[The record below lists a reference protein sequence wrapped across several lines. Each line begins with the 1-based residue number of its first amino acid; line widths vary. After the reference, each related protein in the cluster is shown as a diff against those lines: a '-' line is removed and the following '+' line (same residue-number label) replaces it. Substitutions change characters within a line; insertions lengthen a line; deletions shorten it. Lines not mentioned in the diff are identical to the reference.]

1 MLEQSQVPVWPGF
14 PKSSSEYITLV
25 AHYYRAEIARMS
37 GWRDRIDRT
46 TNWAIT
52 VAGAMLSVSL
62 STPTAHHGLLL
73 FAMILVLLLLVIEAR
88 RYRFF
93 DVYRARVRLLE
104 RQYFARVFAG
114 AGERDAGWLT
124 ALSNDL
130 QRPVFLM
137 AYGLAFSRRLRRN
150 YIWMFLIV
158 LIAWFLKISTPK
170 LMPDGT
176 PGHFAHSFLEWA
188 TGAAIGP
195 VPGWAVVLAVAAFYC
210 WLIYSALRR
219 DVGAGELSI
228 GDVHV

>member
-1 MLEQSQVPVWPGF
+1 
-14 PKSSSEYITLV
+14 
-25 AHYYRAEIARMS
+25 MS

-62 STPTAHHGLLL
+62 STAASHHGLLL

-104 RQYFARVFAG
+104 RQYFARVFATV
-114 AGERDAGWLT
+114 GERDTSWVET
-124 ALSNDL
+124 LSNDL
-130 QRPVFLM
+130 QRPVFLIG
-137 AYGLAFSRRLRRN
+137 YGVAFSRRLRRN

-158 LIAWFLKISTPK
+158 LIAWLLKISTPK

-195 VPGWAVVLAVAAFYC
+195 VPGFAVVLALAAFYC
-210 WLIYSALRR
+210 WLIYTALRR
-219 DVGAGELSI
+219 DVAKGELSI

>member
-1 MLEQSQVPVWPGF
+1 MSEQLQEPAWPGI
-14 PKSSSEYITLV
+14 PKNSSEYITLI
-25 AHYYRAEIARMS
+25 AHYYRAEMARMS

-62 STPTAHHGLLL
+62 STPTSHHGVLL
-73 FAMILVLLLLVIEAR
+73 FAMILVLLFLVIEAR

-104 RQYFARVFAG
+104 RQYFAPMFAP
-114 AGERDAGWLT
+114 AGERDTGWMR
-124 ALSNDL
+124 ALSDDL

-137 AYGLAFSRRLRRN
+137 GYGLAFSRRLSRN
-150 YIWMFLIV
+150 YVWMFLIV
-158 LIAWFLKISTPK
+158 LIAWLLKISTPK

-176 PGHFAHSFLEWA
+176 PGHFAHSLAEWA
-188 TGAAIGP
+188 TGATIGP
-195 VPGWAVVLAVAAFYC
+195 VPGWAVVLVVAAFYC
-210 WLIYSALRR
+210 WIIYTGLRR
-219 DVGAGELSI
+219 YAGEGELSI